1 MTASGT
7 TLMQIENEKRR
18 TFKRVVS
25 AIAGLPVLGVGV
37 ALLYFGYSETDYLYL
52 FLYFALG
59 LTVTLFG
66 FMLMMSGL
74 PARGKKFVIGSEIAA
89 SMQKEQEGAK
99 APEGKC
105 PECGSKIVSAGKFCG
120 NCGQPLD

>member
-1 MTASGT
+1 MTASGK
-7 TLMQIENEKRR
+7 TLMQIETEKRR
-18 TFKRVVS
+18 KFKRVAS
-25 AIAGLPVLGVGV
+25 AIAGLPVLGVGI

-66 FMLMMSGL
+66 FVLIISGL
-74 PARGKKFVIGSEIAA
+74 PAGGKKFVTGSEITA
-89 SMQKEQEGAK
+89 SMQKEQDAPK
-99 APEGKC
+99 APDGMC
-105 PECGSKIVSAGKFCG
+105 PECGSEIVSAGKFCG